1 MNSTSD
7 YRMENSGPNRSN
19 VFDNGDVFSPRKCNN
34 EEVEGNLNKEDLV
47 LPLFD

>member
-1 MNSTSD
+1 MNSMSD
-7 YRMENSGPNRSN
+7 YRMENSGPNN

-34 EEVEGNLNKEDLV
+34 EEVEGNPNKEDLV